1 MLPEANSSGRILGK
15 DAGHFLSGMALAF
28 RCGGPLL
35 LPLRTILLLFLLV
48 SSMLVAGCSATSP
61 RFTSGGS
68 NISDEESHA
77 KGKSRSR
84 GEDAGRPT
92 SAPSRVAARVQPPAE
107 ARENNPGIDRHKVLD
122 DIMDKMGIPYSEGGS
137 DSEGTDCSGFTAAVY
152 REAIGREIPRSCR
165 EQYAAG
171 QPVAREKLMFGDLV
185 FFNIEGRPLSH
196 VGIYVGD
203 GLFAHASVS
212 LGITVSLLDAEY
224 YARSYAGARRVVR

>member
-1 MLPEANSSGRILGK
+1 M
-15 DAGHFLSGMALAF
+15 
-28 RCGGPLL
+28 
-35 LPLRTILLLFLLV
+35 
-48 SSMLVAGCSATSP
+48 
-61 RFTSGGS
+61 
-68 NISDEESHA
+68 
-77 KGKSRSR
+77 
-84 GEDAGRPT
+84 
-92 SAPSRVAARVQPPAE
+92 AARVLPSAE
-107 ARENNPGIDRHKVLD
+107 SRENNPGIDRHRVLD

-137 DSEGTDCSGFTAAVY
+137 DSEGSDCSGFTATIY

-165 EQYAAG
+165 EQYTAG
-171 QPVAREKLMFGDLV
+171 QPVAREKLRFGDLV